1 MSDPV
6 RTAAKVMERSR
17 RAYAKAWDAR
27 VELGDLIRRTWPQL
41 EEERRVSELS
51 RVLGV
56 DRSFLYRVRD
66 KKAWARDELA

>member
-6 RTAAKVMERSR
+6 RVAARSMERSR
-17 RAYAKAWDAR
+17 RAYLKAWGIR
-27 VELGDLIRRTWPQL
+27 VDLGDLIRRTWPQL
-41 EEERRVSELS
+41 QEERRVSELS

-66 KKAWARDELA
+66 GKEWARDELA